1 LQAHP
6 RNDRSPLPQPSTMFE
21 IMSATHLRDALGLAD
36 LGRAKRVYHPAQ
48 VKNYRPSS
56 GR

>member
-1 LQAHP
+1 
-6 RNDRSPLPQPSTMFE
+6 MFE